1 MYTPHMAVYYINGE
15 FVEAS
20 QARIPAAD
28 LAVLR
33 GYGVFDFLRT
43 YQGAPF
49 RLVEHLQRLQRS
61 AELIE
66 LACPWHL
73 EELAD
78 IVEATLRRNQND
90 ESGIR
95 IVITGGDS
103 SGGFFPTGDSRLL
116 VMVTPL
122 QPPPPETYLRG
133 ADVVTI
139 EQARHLPEA
148 KTINYIPGITAQL
161 KARRANPQAI
171 DAIYTEAGKVIE
183 GTRSNTFICRGGHWS
198 TPARG
203 VLLGITRAEV
213 IKLLGARVDL
223 RDITLDEYCAADEI
237 IITSSTKEIVPVVR
251 VDDCV
256 VGDGAPGLHTRAL
269 LKKWREL
276 VAG

>member
-1 MYTPHMAVYYINGE
+1 MAIHYIDGE

-20 QARIPAAD
+20 QARIPASD

-43 YQGAPF
+43 YNGAPF

-66 LACPWHL
+66 LACPWDL

-78 IVEATLRRNQND
+78 IVEQTLRLNHYS

-95 IVITGGDS
+95 LVITGGDS
-103 SGGFFPTGDSRLL
+103 PGGFLPAGESRLL

-122 QPPPPETYLRG
+122 QTLPSETTQRG

-161 KARRANPQAI
+161 KARRVNPQAI
-171 DAIYTEAGKVIE
+171 DAIYTEAGRVFE
-183 GTRSNTFICRGGHWS
+183 GTRSNTFICRGGRWS
-198 TPARG
+198 TPGGG

-213 IKLLGARVDL
+213 IKLLGDQVEL
-223 RDITLDEYCAADEI
+223 RDFTLDEYCAADEV

-251 VDDCV
+251 VDDRII
-256 VGDGAPGLHTRAL
+256 GDGAPGTNTRAL
-269 LKKWREL
+269 MRKWREL
-276 VAG
+276 TVG

>member
-1 MYTPHMAVYYINGE
+1 MAIHYIHGE

-20 QARIPAAD
+20 QARIPAGD

-43 YQGAPF
+43 YGGQPF
-49 RLVEHLQRLQRS
+49 RLVEHLRRLRRS

-66 LACPWHL
+66 LACPWDI

-78 IVEATLRRNQND
+78 IVEQTLRRNNYS

-95 IVITGGDS
+95 LVITGGDS
-103 SGGFFPTGDSRLL
+103 PSGFLPTGDSRLL
-116 VMVTPL
+116 VMVSPL
-122 QPPPPETYLRG
+122 QILPPEVYARG

-171 DAIYTEAGKVIE
+171 DAIYTESGLVIE
-183 GTRSNTFICRGGHWS
+183 GTRSNTFICRDGRWS
-198 TPARG
+198 SPASG

-213 IKLLGARVDL
+213 IKLLGDQVEL
-223 RDITLDEYCAADEI
+223 RDITLDEYCAADEV
-237 IITSSTKEIVPVVR
+237 IITSSTKEVVPIVR

-256 VGDGAPGLHTRAL
+256 IGDGAPGANTVAL
-269 LKKWREL
+269 LERWRQL
-276 VAG
+276 TVG

>member
-1 MYTPHMAVYYINGE
+1 MPVCYINGE

-20 QARIPAAD
+20 QARIPASD

-43 YQGAPF
+43 YGGQPF

-78 IVEATLRRNQND
+78 IVEQTLRRNNYS

-103 SGGFFPTGDSRLL
+103 PSGFTPTGDSRLL

-122 QPPPPETYLRG
+122 QPPPAETCLRG

-148 KTINYIPGITAQL
+148 KTINYIPGITALL

-183 GTRSNTFICRGGHWS
+183 GTRSNTFICRGGRWS
-198 TPARG
+198 TPASD
-203 VLLGITRAEV
+203 VLPGITRAEV
-213 IKLLGARVDL
+213 IKLLGDRVDL
-223 RDITLDEYCAADEI
+223 RDIMLDEYYAADEV
-237 IITSSTKEIVPVVR
+237 IITSSTIEIVPVVR
-251 VDDCV
+251 VDDRV
-256 VGDGAPGLHTRAL
+256 IGEGAPGEHTRAL
-269 LKKWREL
+269 LGRWREL

>member
-1 MYTPHMAVYYINGE
+1 MAIYYLNGE
-15 FVEAS
+15 FIEAS
-20 QARIPAAD
+20 QARIPADD

-43 YQGAPF
+43 YNGVPF

-66 LACPWHL
+66 LACPWEL

-78 IVEATLRRNQND
+78 IAEQTLRRNNFS

-95 IVITGGDS
+95 LVITGGGS
-103 SGGFFPTGDSRLL
+103 PSGFLPTGESRLL
-116 VMVTPL
+116 VMVSRL
-122 QPPPPETYLRG
+122 QSLPGEVYRRG
-133 ADVVTI
+133 AAVVTV
-139 EQARHLPEA
+139 EQTRHLPEA

-161 KARRANPQAI
+161 QARRANPQAI

-183 GTRSNTFICRGGHWS
+183 GTRSNTFIYRDGRWS
-198 TPARG
+198 SPASD

-213 IKLLGARVDL
+213 ITLLGEDHVEL
-223 RDITLDEYCAADEI
+223 RDITLDEYRAADEI
-237 IITSSTKEIVPVVR
+237 ILTSSTKEILPIVR

-256 VGDGAPGLHTRAL
+256 IGDGAPGEHTVAL
-269 LKKWREL
+269 MRKWREL
-276 VAG
+276 TVG

>member
-1 MYTPHMAVYYINGE
+1 MSIHYIQGE

-20 QARIPAAD
+20 QARIPADD

-43 YQGAPF
+43 YKGLPF

-78 IVEATLRRNQND
+78 IVEQTLRRNHYS
-90 ESGIR
+90 EAGIR
-95 IVITGGDS
+95 LVITGGS
-103 SGGFFPTGDSRLL
+103 SPSGFFPADDPRLL

-122 QPPPPETYLRG
+122 QTLGDEVYRRG
-133 ADVVTI
+133 AEVVTI

-161 KARRANPQAI
+161 KARRINPQAL
-171 DAIYTEAGKVIE
+171 DAIYTEAGLVVE
-183 GTRSNTFICRGGHWS
+183 GTRSNTFICNGGRWS
-198 TPARG
+198 TAARD

-213 IKLLGARVDL
+213 IKLLGEQVEL
-223 RDITLDEYCAADEI
+223 RDITLDEYYAADEI
-237 IITSSTKEIVPVVR
+237 IITSSTKEIVPIVR

-256 VGDGAPGLHTRAL
+256 IGAGAPGSHTRAL
-269 LKKWREL
+269 LRKWREL
-276 VAG
+276 TLG